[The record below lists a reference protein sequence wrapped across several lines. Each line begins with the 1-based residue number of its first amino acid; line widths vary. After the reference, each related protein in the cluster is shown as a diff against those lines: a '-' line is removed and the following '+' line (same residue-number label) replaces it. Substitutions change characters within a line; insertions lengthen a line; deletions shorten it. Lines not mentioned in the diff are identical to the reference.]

1 METKD
6 LVQLRQLNLELLRQL
21 WVGQDAVR
29 RSVARAASEVGVH
42 LGDLQK
48 MRKGL
53 LTLRPD
59 LDLQR
64 HPVQRAHCIADGKTE
79 AQQGKGL
86 AWDPAEAGTGMRTQA
101 FVPSTCQLGGWLG
114 DLASLF

>member
-1 METKD
+1 MMETKD

-42 LGDLQK
+42 LGDFQ
-48 MRKGL
+48 RKGL

-64 HPVQRAHCIADGKTE
+64 HPVQRAHCTADEKTE
-79 AQQGKGL
+79 AQQGQGL
-86 AWDPAEAGTGMRTQA
+86 AWDPAGAGTGMRTQA
-101 FVPSTCQLGGWLG
+101 FMPSTCQLGGWLG